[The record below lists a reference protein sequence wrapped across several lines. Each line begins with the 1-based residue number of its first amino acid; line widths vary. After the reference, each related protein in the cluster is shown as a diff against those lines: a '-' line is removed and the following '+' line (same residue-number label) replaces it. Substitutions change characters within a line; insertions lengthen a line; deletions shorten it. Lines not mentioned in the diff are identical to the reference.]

1 MYGAKLFMRS
11 NLNINKQKSRFFLH
25 FNATYAKLTGF
36 EKDTYE
42 TYEFTQAFDKKISK
56 QQKC

>member
-42 TYEFTQAFDKKISK
+42 FTQAFDKQISK

>member
-11 NLNINKQKSRFFLH
+11 KLNINKHKETFFLH
-25 FNATYAKLTGF
+25 FNAMQNGHVLKYK
-36 EKDTYE
+36 

-56 QQKC
+56 QKNARS